1 MKKILYFG
9 ALFTIV
15 LSFLLYF
22 YSFSTSD
29 VSNLIA
35 SVSNVDNSGWTLSER
50 VDGENKPVDE
60 GDAAFSDNTIL
71 MERIVPEVWG
81 AYDRIVVDS
90 GRAIS
95 IYIDNRLVFKNHDAN
110 TSISDELPLMKKP
123 EGELTLID
131 VSFDP
136 SWVGKKME
144 VLTRRFDN
152 VSINSIEFVLE
163 SDTVLLYQQEVWTN
177 RNAIP
182 GAMFG
187 VITLLLVALFFYRLV
202 TTGKGFPIL
211 LLAFASLL
219 QMFSY
224 MSILHENPF
233 PMLNVTIANALY
245 FLFPLL
251 YLQTKFTSPKIKK
264 RFFWITSIVWGIY
277 FAIFYTVY
285 ELHVFITPWFDRV
298 EALCFINLAVMLYYC
313 YKEYKKNVFIK
324 HYVSLLGLFS
334 IGYLLLFMITGI
346 VDQNL
351 NEYMSIIFIEASRFY
366 FRPFIFWVFTT
377 ILIALFIL
385 AAWDAL
391 RDQIQKEKLLEQAEN
406 EKVLLDLQ
414 VEGAKNQLQSL
425 RSSQEQTVIYR
436 HDMRHHFTL
445 LQEYAKEND
454 MEKIKAYL
462 AMSKKDIDALTP
474 KRFCS
479 NETVNILLA
488 AFDEKAKNMNIVLD
502 INAKVAESLAIG
514 DHELCTLLSNAI
526 ENAMQAVEH
535 IEDESKRVVEVQLQM
550 HETALLISVK
560 NAYEGELIE
569 DGVSFMSRHKEEGHG
584 LGVKSILSIVE
595 KYGGMYS
602 IDTDGGEFVLRLV
615 IPLDM

>member
-251 YLQTKFTSPKIKK
+251 YLQTKFSSPKIKK

-285 ELHVFITPWFDRV
+285 ELHVFITPWF
-298 EALCFINLAVMLYYC
+298 
-313 YKEYKKNVFIK
+313 
-324 HYVSLLGLFS
+324 
-334 IGYLLLFMITGI
+334 
-346 VDQNL
+346 
-351 NEYMSIIFIEASRFY
+351 
-366 FRPFIFWVFTT
+366 
-377 ILIALFIL
+377 
-385 AAWDAL
+385 
-391 RDQIQKEKLLEQAEN
+391 
-406 EKVLLDLQ
+406 
-414 VEGAKNQLQSL
+414 
-425 RSSQEQTVIYR
+425 
-436 HDMRHHFTL
+436 
-445 LQEYAKEND
+445 
-454 MEKIKAYL
+454 
-462 AMSKKDIDALTP
+462 
-474 KRFCS
+474 
-479 NETVNILLA
+479 
-488 AFDEKAKNMNIVLD
+488 
-502 INAKVAESLAIG
+502 
-514 DHELCTLLSNAI
+514 
-526 ENAMQAVEH
+526 
-535 IEDESKRVVEVQLQM
+535 
-550 HETALLISVK
+550 
-560 NAYEGELIE
+560 
-569 DGVSFMSRHKEEGHG
+569 
-584 LGVKSILSIVE
+584 
-595 KYGGMYS
+595 
-602 IDTDGGEFVLRLV
+602 
-615 IPLDM
+615 